1 MIVDFHVHSTASDGT
16 CSPAELAEKARG
28 FAAIALTDH
37 DNCDGIREWPGVPGI
52 ELSIEPGEGFDK
64 FHLLG
69 LGIDSENAEL
79 KAFLRR
85 VLDGRNGR
93 NARILENFRRL
104 GIEMENIFTYA
115 HGEVL
120 ARPHFARWLLEHGL
134 VVSIKEAFEKYL
146 LPDSPAETRCYEE
159 RWHPSQ
165 EEAFRVVHGA
175 GGICVMAHPKYWRR
189 DWKTT
194 GPDYVAAERGLA
206 ALKEKG
212 LDGVEA
218 LYQANSV
225 EENIEF
231 TRIVTRLGYLTTAG
245 SDFHGA
251 ILHLPGSF
259 DRVGKQRPRLSHE
272 QHGRQCTGRPALRP
286 GALRHR
292 CANKSG
298 SHRHSKSPGG
308 LCCSYRNSRFF
319 RPADHSGRRR
329 WCGQQGG
336 RRHGWLPPG
345 QRSGPSPH
353 RTVPLPGASQD
364 RPHLPPGVE
373 GGEG

>member
-1 MIVDFHVHSTASDGT
+1 MVVDFHVHSTASDGT
-16 CSPAELAEKARG
+16 CTPIELAAKARG
-28 FAAIALTDH
+28 FVAIALTDH
-37 DNCDGIREWPGVPGI
+37 DNCDGVAEWPGVPGI

-79 KAFLRR
+79 KAFLKR

-93 NARILENFRRL
+93 NARIIGNFRRL
-104 GIEMENIFTYA
+104 GIEMENVFSYA

-120 ARPHFARWLLEHGL
+120 ARPHFARWLLEHGF
-134 VVSIKEAFEKYL
+134 VASIKEAFEKYL

-165 EEAFRVVHGA
+165 EEAFRVVHAA

-189 DWKTT
+189 DWKDV
-194 GPDYVAAERGLA
+194 GPDFKAAERELA

-218 LYQANSV
+218 LYQANTV

-231 TRIVTRLGYLTTAG
+231 TRIATRLGYLTTAG

-251 ILHLPGSF
+251 NKPTITLGMEVAESF
-259 DRVGKQRPRLSHE
+259 IAPVLERLNVGL
-272 QHGRQCTGRPALRP
+272 
-286 GALRHR
+286 
-292 CANKSG
+292 
-298 SHRHSKSPGG
+298 
-308 LCCSYRNSRFF
+308 
-319 RPADHSGRRR
+319 ADGIS
-329 WCGQQGG
+329 
-336 RRHGWLPPG
+336 
-345 QRSGPSPH
+345 
-353 RTVPLPGASQD
+353 
-364 RPHLPPGVE
+364 
-373 GGEG
+373 

>member
-1 MIVDFHVHSTASDGT
+1 MVVDFHIHSTASDGT
-16 CSPAELAEKARG
+16 CSPSELAAKAKG

-37 DNCDGIREWPGVPGI
+37 DNCDGVDEFLRRQECRRPALGGRASLDRHTGLQKQGRRHSCRRISGI

-69 LGIDSENAEL
+69 LGIDPENAEL
-79 KAFLRR
+79 KAFLKR

-104 GIEMENIFTYA
+104 GIEMENIFAYA

-120 ARPHFARWLLEHGL
+120 ARPHFARWLLEHG
-134 VVSIKEAFEKYL
+134 VVASIKEAFEKYL

-165 EEAFRVVHGA
+165 EEAFRVVHAA

-189 DWKTT
+189 DWKDV
-194 GPDYVAAERGLA
+194 GPDFKAAERELA

-218 LYQANSV
+218 LYQANTV

-231 TRIVTRLGYLTTAG
+231 TRIATRLGYLTTAG

-251 ILHLPGSF
+251 NKPTISLGMEVAESFILPVLE
-259 DRVGKQRPRLSHE
+259 RL
-272 QHGRQCTGRPALRP
+272 GVGRP
-286 GALRHR
+286 
-292 CANKSG
+292 
-298 SHRHSKSPGG
+298 
-308 LCCSYRNSRFF
+308 
-319 RPADHSGRRR
+319 D
-329 WCGQQGG
+329 
-336 RRHGWLPPG
+336 
-345 QRSGPSPH
+345 
-353 RTVPLPGASQD
+353 
-364 RPHLPPGVE
+364 
-373 GGEG
+373 

>member
-1 MIVDFHVHSTASDGT
+1 MRVDFHVHSTASDGT
-16 CSPAELAEKARG
+16 CTPSELAKKAKG

-37 DNCDGIREWPGVPGI
+37 DNCDGLDGWDGIAGI

-189 DWKTT
+189 DWKDT
-194 GPDYVAAERGLA
+194 GCDFAAAERELA
-206 ALKEKG
+206 ALKERG

-218 LYQANSV
+218 LYQANTN
-225 EENIEF
+225 EENVAF
-231 TRIVTRLGYLTTAG
+231 TRLATKIGLLKTAG

-251 ILHLPGSF
+251 NKPTIPLGMEVSESF
-259 DRVGKQRPRLSHE
+259 IGPVLERLN
-272 QHGRQCTGRPALRP
+272 L
-286 GALRHR
+286 
-292 CANKSG
+292 
-298 SHRHSKSPGG
+298 
-308 LCCSYRNSRFF
+308 
-319 RPADHSGRRR
+319 
-329 WCGQQGG
+329 
-336 RRHGWLPPG
+336 
-345 QRSGPSPH
+345 
-353 RTVPLPGASQD
+353 V
-364 RPHLPPGVE
+364 
-373 GGEG
+373 